1 MREAL
6 GIQLHKHVK
15 KKKRKNSLSRLSMH
29 ESGGKQKRKQS
40 NDSIKWL
47 CALCV
52 A

>member
-15 KKKRKNSLSRLSMH
+15 KNSLSRLSMH